1 MTKRGLTWLIC
12 HFVRR
17 PELTVMEMLH
27 DSCEHCDQARIDV
40 LKGLEMKIIELKVI

>member
-1 MTKRGLTWLIC
+1 M
-12 HFVRR
+12 RR

-40 LKGLEMKIIELKVI
+40 LKGLVRVLKVEKRAEM